1 MRRLVLLILS
11 AGLMAGA
18 CSNANPIAPS
28 AVSGGGLDAKADR
41 PANVNGVVSDLT
53 GVPSEFSF
61 VVEGTPVRGDSDTE
75 FFGESLFEHLANDVR
90 VEVKGVVRT
99 DHVYARRIHVN
110 SRIISGPS
118 GGSEEPPAPPAPPS
132 APPWC
137 SWSAN
142 SDPAGPF
149 PTAPRFGEIYLS
161 SATGTE
167 PDLVLNT
174 ISTYR
179 TVSTSAATI
188 VRRGNDLLPLSIL
201 RPAMIIEIFGTVTA
215 TAIDVAEINLSRAD
229 LDVTAEGQLS
239 LVTGSDAEVRF
250 VVGTQAF
257 LANEWTKFS
266 GSPCDILVDGATVRL
281 RGVRMAD
288 GVTVLATYIE
298 ALTQ

>member
-28 AVSGGGLDAKADR
+28 AVGGGVLDAKADR
-41 PANVNGVVSDLT
+41 PANVNGVVSALT
-53 GVPSEFSF
+53 GVPADFSF
-61 VVEGTPVRGDSDTE
+61 VVEGTPVRGDGDTE

-110 SRIISGPS
+110 SRIVSGPS
-118 GGSEEPPAPPAPPS
+118 GGEEPPAPPAPPS
-132 APPWC
+132 CAW
-137 SWSAN
+137 
-142 SDPAGPF
+142 
-149 PTAPRFGEIYLS
+149 PTPDGTGTTTSGTPRFGEIYLS
-161 SATGTE
+161 AMTGTA
-167 PDLVLNT
+167 PDLVLSGAGRPVYT
-174 ISTYR
+174 TAS
-179 TVSTSAATI
+179 TI
-188 VRRGNDLLPLSIL
+188 VRRNDDLLPFWIL
-201 RPAMIIEIFGTVTA
+201 RPGLIVEIFGTWTS
-215 TAIDVAEINLSRAD
+215 TRIDAAEVNLSRNT
-229 LDVTAEGQLS
+229 LDVNAEGPAS
-239 LVTGSDAEVRF
+239 LVIGDYPEVRF

-281 RGVRMAD
+281 RGVRMTD
-288 GVTVLATYIE
+288 GVTVLVTYIE